1 MLPLVGDLAPAHRR
15 ASALSIVVSG
25 LLLGLLVARLLSGVV
40 AQYIGWRY
48 IYWIS
53 FALQYLIL
61 ILLWLFMPDYP
72 STNPVDSWVELLR
85 KYPGLLFDIL
95 RMPFRHPVLVQ
106 ACLFGF
112 LTSSTFNSFW
122 TTLTFL
128 LSSAPYNY
136 SSLSI
141 GLFALIGILAL
152 TWGPFFARSF
162 MDKHHPLSSVIIGA
176 IISLVGIVV
185 GTYTGNISVAGPVIQ
200 ALFVDIGLQTSQI
213 ANRTSIY
220 KVEPKGRNRVNT
232 AFMICIF
239 GGQLMGTAAGN
250 SLYDK
255 GGWIA
260 SGSANVGFICAAL
273 LVCLLRGPHESG
285 WVGWS
290 GGWNMREERHPLE
303 PKHTR
308 AEDVEMQT
316 EQSHEVGSKE
326 EAQGER

>member
-1 MLPLVGDLAPAHRR
+1 MGDLAPAHRR

-40 AQYIGWRY
+40 AQFIGWRY

-53 FALQYLIL
+53 LGLQCLIF
-61 ILLWLFMPDYP
+61 ILLWAFMPDYP
-72 STNPVDSWVELLR
+72 STNPVESWMEILR

-152 TWGPFFARSF
+152 TWGPLFARSF
-162 MDKHHPLSSVIIGA
+162 MDRHHPLYSVLIGA
-176 IISLVGIVV
+176 VISLVGIVV
-185 GTYTGNISVAGPVIQ
+185 GTYTGNITIAGPVIQ
-200 ALFVDIGLQTSQI
+200 ALLVDIGMQTSQI

-232 AFMICIF
+232 AFMVCIF

-255 GGWIA
+255 GGWIV
-260 SGSANVGFICAAL
+260 SGSANVGLISAAL
-273 LVCLLRGPHESG
+273 LVCLLRGPHEPG
-285 WVGWS
+285 WFGWT
-290 GGWNMREERHPLE
+290 GGWNMREGSHPLE

-308 AEDVEMQT
+308 AEDVETQA
-316 EQSHEVGSKE
+316 EQSNEVELKE
-326 EAQGER
+326 KAQRTLS